1 MATRQRR
8 SNTTGQGRRRHQC
21 QQARQQQRAD
31 YQAQPTNGQED
42 EGNQR
47 GIRDEVPVGVM
58 AGPFMGPFVAQPLYY
73 IPSTTQV
80 YQPVIFQ
87 QEPILPVGQGD
98 GASATQE
105 YIRLMEGALRW
116 SQHRSQRRGQR
127 PLWGTGEPHEGSR
140 DNPTPHAVGT
150 EEDELAQLDSASDA
164 IDNLLFALLP
174 HPGRPWRGVVD
185 LVTSSAMDSCDVI

>member
-150 EEDELAQLDSASDA
+150 EEGDGDAPQSPTVSELAAILWRASSTSIIGMLTSKA
-164 IDNLLFALLP
+164 ANP
-174 HPGRPWRGVVD
+174 VPVRRPG
-185 LVTSSAMDSCDVI
+185 TS